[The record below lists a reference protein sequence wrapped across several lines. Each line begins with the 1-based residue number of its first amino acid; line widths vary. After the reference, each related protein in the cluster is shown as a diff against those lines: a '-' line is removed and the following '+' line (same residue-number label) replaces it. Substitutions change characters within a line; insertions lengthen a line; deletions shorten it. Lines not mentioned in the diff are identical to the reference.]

1 MKEFLKKLTSRKLLT
16 AIGGMISGLL
26 ILFGVDAGV
35 AGVLAGSA
43 VIIISAVTYIIVE
56 GKLDAQAIIEALN
69 KTKDVIEDIS
79 EEPKQ

>member
-1 MKEFLKKLTSRKLLT
+1 MKEFIKKLGSRKLLT
-16 AIGGMISGLL
+16 AIGGMVSGLL

-35 AGVLAGSA
+35 AGVVAGSS
-43 VIIISAVTYIIVE
+43 VIVISVITYIIVE

-79 EEPKQ
+79 EETKQ